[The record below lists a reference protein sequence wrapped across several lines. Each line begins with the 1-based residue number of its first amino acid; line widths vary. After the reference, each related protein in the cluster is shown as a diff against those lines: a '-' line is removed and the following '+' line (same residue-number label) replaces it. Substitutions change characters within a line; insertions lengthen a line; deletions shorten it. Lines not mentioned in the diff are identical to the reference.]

1 MSTITDA
8 IRDVLNSSAR
18 LAVDSATPSDDHNLY
33 QQGLTSHA
41 VVNFLMG
48 IEDKFD
54 IQFPPRAQF
63 GRVGQFVARGGGVQ
77 RGDGRERRCCLRRSA
92 RASLFG
98 ALAPRMISPH
108 DFPRPGRRD

>member
-33 QQGLTSHA
+33 QQALTSHA
-41 VVNFLMG
+41 VVNFPMG

-54 IQFPPRAQF
+54 IQFPDALLVRGSVESVSSLRAA
-63 GRVGQFVARGGGVQ
+63 VASSGVTDEN
-77 RGDGRERRCCLRRSA
+77 DGA
-92 RASLFG
+92 A
-98 ALAPRMISPH
+98 
-108 DFPRPGRRD
+108 